1 MDLQEYIKK
10 VYTIAFRLT
19 GDETAAEGVASLA
32 INRNANS
39 IKDIID
45 TNILYKTA
53 RDVFSIFLTEPDKYT
68 SLSANDCSP
77 VQRQLMT
84 LEPLTRTA
92 LVWKDIMGYNIV
104 DLETISKCSK
114 SELYEKLNAARKHLV
129 GTVGTYTKCPT

>member
-77 VQRQLMT
+77 VQRQFT
-84 LEPLTRTA
+84 HDSTFFPLTTQ
-92 LVWKDIMGYNIV
+92 
-104 DLETISKCSK
+104 SKIFN
-114 SELYEKLNAARKHLV
+114 NAVHHH
-129 GTVGTYTKCPT
+129 